1 MPRPISD
8 STKRLKGTYK
18 PTRATGE
25 LLTAAPVDAK
35 RLRCPAS
42 LKRSPVARQLWRS
55 LSRELVELG
64 TLAGCDL
71 PLLERACVAFA
82 RHVEAEGILDAEG
95 AVTTS
100 DRGVTREHPAAG
112 ASRRW
117 LAIFERLATRL
128 GMGVASRSA
137 VRVVPPADEQDDA
150 AWSRLV
156 GNTPLGPRRVG

>member
-8 STKRLKGTYK
+8 SQKRLKGTFK

-25 LLTAAPVDAK
+25 LLTAPPIDAK

-42 LKRSPVARQLWRS
+42 LRDRVAKDLWRS
-55 LSRELVELG
+55 LAKELAELG
-64 TLAGCDL
+64 TLAACDL
-71 PLLERACVAFA
+71 PLLERACVAYA
-82 RHVEAEGILDAEG
+82 RHVEAEGILDTEG

-100 DRGVTREHPAAG
+100 ARGVTREHPAAG

-128 GMGVASRSA
+128 GIGVASRSA
-137 VRVVPPADEQDDA
+137 VRVVPPAADSEDEQWQRYFGRGA
-150 AWSRLV
+150 
-156 GNTPLGPRRVG
+156 GPRRVG